1 MFQLTQEHI
10 DMWNRGWS
18 CRNIAQVAGVSR
30 TTVCRA
36 MRRMGFDL
44 CDRPQP
50 IIAKAIDESLSLR
63 EEGVS
68 MRKISEDVGYSVR
81 QIQRWLNPGV
91 AG

>member
-1 MFQLTQEHI
+1 
-10 DMWNRGWS
+10 
-18 CRNIAQVAGVSR
+18 
-30 TTVCRA
+30 
-36 MRRMGFDL
+36 MGFDL